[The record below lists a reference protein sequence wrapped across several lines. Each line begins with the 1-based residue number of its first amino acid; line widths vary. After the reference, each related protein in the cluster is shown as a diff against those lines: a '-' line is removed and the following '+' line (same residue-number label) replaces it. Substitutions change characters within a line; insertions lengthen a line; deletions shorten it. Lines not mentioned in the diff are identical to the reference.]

1 MDVANTVAYAR
12 IANVAVEGQAAS
24 GKRGRPPKNF
34 T

>member
-1 MDVANTVAYAR
+1 MDVVNIAASAR